1 MSNTSQS
8 LGKVKGLED
17 LERKLRK
24 LARYGASNEKE
35 VQKAHREVAKIGV
48 KAVKRNITN
57 YPEVVK
63 VRRGERKNK
72 GKRGPNYNI
81 QSGNLKRSIG
91 VSVNVVNRMNVLIV
105 PKSGMVARER
115 AAPQDGALLKSD
127 GYYAHM
133 VEMGVKPRT
142 QKGFRG
148 FMGGKGV
155 PVVGGNNRGFF
166 SKGIASSMSAMQAE
180 FVAQHRRLW
189 GKQAR

>member
-1 MSNTSQS
+1 MSNTARS
-8 LGKVKGLED
+8 LGRVKGLDE
-17 LERKLRK
+17 LERKLKR
-24 LARYGASNEKE
+24 LARYGAANEKE

-48 KAVKRNITN
+48 KAVRQQITD
-57 YPEVVK
+57 YPSLIK

-72 GKRGPNYNI
+72 GKRGPSYDI
-81 QSGNLKRSIG
+81 QSGNLRKSIG

-115 AAPQDGALLKSD
+115 RAPQDGALLKSD

-148 FMGGKGV
+148 FMGGTGE
-155 PVVGGNNRGFF
+155 PVTGAKNKGFF
-166 SKGIASSMSAMQAE
+166 SKGIQSSMASMQAE
-180 FVAQHRRLW
+180 FVAQHKRLW
-189 GKQAR
+189 RKFAK

>member
-1 MSNTSQS
+1 MSKTSRS
-8 LGKVKGLED
+8 LGHVQGLED
-17 LERKLRK
+17 LERKLKR
-24 LARYGASNEKE
+24 LARYGAKNEKE

-48 KAVKRNITN
+48 KAVRSQITN
-57 YPEVVK
+57 YPSMIK
-63 VRRGERKNK
+63 VRRGERKNQ
-72 GKRGPNYNI
+72 GKRGPSYDI
-81 QSGNLKRSIG
+81 KSGNLKRSIG

-115 AAPQDGALLKSD
+115 RAPQDGQLLYGD

-155 PVVGGNNRGFF
+155 PVVGAKNKGFF
-166 SKGIASSMSAMQAE
+166 SKGIAASMSAMQNE
-180 FVAQHRRLW
+180 FVTQHRRLW
-189 GKQAR
+189 KKAAR